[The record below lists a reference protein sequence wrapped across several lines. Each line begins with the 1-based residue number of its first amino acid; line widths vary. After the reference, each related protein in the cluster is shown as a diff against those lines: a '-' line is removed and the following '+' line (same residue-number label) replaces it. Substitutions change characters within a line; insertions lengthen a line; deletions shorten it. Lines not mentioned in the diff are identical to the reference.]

1 MTSSEGLLPLGK
13 RLKSARARSPSP
25 SDRHPPPASPALPAT
40 RERAPDTQRA
50 STMGRGKEAALAA
63 AAELAAKNSA
73 QADDAEAEDDP
84 LNGACGRG

>member
-1 MTSSEGLLPLGK
+1 
-13 RLKSARARSPSP
+13 
-25 SDRHPPPASPALPAT
+25 
-40 RERAPDTQRA
+40 
-50 STMGRGKEAALAA
+50 MGRGKEAALAA